1 MADKKKNIWKVV
13 LAILFAL
20 LCILDNIFTY
30 EITRWPI
37 YQEVGPV
44 ALLMLSIPYGLWIQ
58 KAVVCLMLLYFR
70 SKISNTFLGVI
81 TLLMFLIVCNNGYY
95 YCRVLF

>member
-58 KAVVCLMLLYFR
+58 KAVVINVFNSLQQWLL
-70 SKISNTFLGVI
+70 
-81 TLLMFLIVCNNGYY
+81 LL
-95 YCRVLF
+95 

>member
-1 MADKKKNIWKVV
+1 MSRYRLV
-13 LAILFAL
+13 LAIIFVL

-44 ALLMLSIPYGLWIQ
+44 AILMLSIPYGLWVQ
-58 KAVVCLMLLYFR
+58 K
-70 SKISNTFLGVI
+70 
-81 TLLMFLIVCNNGYY
+81 
-95 YCRVLF
+95 